1 MRRALMALLVIAFL
15 AGCGVPLQ
23 STAQP
28 IPAEVIPAPL
38 PVPTPS
44 PTSPSPGQTAEPI
57 PEPVLDSVRM
67 WFVREDGLVGV
78 EASLASPVTA
88 DAIVQEL
95 AQGPTAQDLAQG
107 VRTVSRDPLSGL
119 SLVTVVEE
127 PMIDVAERV
136 IVTVSL
142 SSAFAALPPTEQVLL
157 LGQIVLSLTGQDIDA
172 VEFVDD
178 VGSPV
183 AVPLPDGR
191 LLDIPA
197 TARDYAGLIVEL

>member
-1 MRRALMALLVIAFL
+1 MRWFIALVMVVTLG
-15 AGCGVPLQ
+15 GCGVPLQ
-23 STAQP
+23 QAAQP
-28 IPAEVIPAPL
+28 IPADAIPSPL
-38 PVPTPS
+38 PLPTPTTTDS
-44 PTSPSPGQTAEPI
+44 TDGSSEPS
-57 PEPVLDSVRM
+57 PEPVSESVRV

-78 EASLASPVTA
+78 EKTVAIPVTA
-88 DAIVQEL
+88 ESVVQEL
-95 AQGPTAQDLAQG
+95 ALGPAPENIVEGL
-107 VRTVSRDPLSGL
+107 RTVSRDPLSGR
-119 SLVTVVEE
+119 SLVRVVNE
-127 PMIDVAERV
+127 PVVDVIGRV

-157 LGQIVLSLTGQDIDA
+157 LGQVVLSLTGLEIDA

-197 TARDYAGLIVEL
+197 IARDYAGLIVEL